1 MKNKKIEKK
10 IIKMLDNKIV
20 ANIIRFTILII
31 IPVLVWAFTSIITS
45 KM

>member
-10 IIKMLDNKIV
+10 LIKMLDNKIV
-20 ANIIRFTILII
+20 ANIVRFTIII

-45 KM
+45 KI